1 MAVETAAERRARLV
15 DIARD
20 VIADEGVAACTFR
33 RLAAAA
39 GTSTRPF
46 THAFGTR
53 DALLREVA
61 LSTWRDSPIDVGAAP
76 APVERPADW
85 DAIDELIDI
94 GAAWLPLSD
103 AQSRAERVYL
113 EIILFCMTRPA
124 LQRELLG
131 FSEVANAQLE
141 ALVAEAQRR
150 GQIRGDETPHDLV
163 MAFWSYHAGLALTTL
178 YEPTELS
185 RETVARIW
193 PRGVRAL
200 LAA

>member
-1 MAVETAAERRARLV
+1 MAAETGAERRARLV
-15 DIARD
+15 EIARD
-20 VIADEGVAACTFR
+20 VIADEGIAACTFR

-61 LSTWRDSPIDVGAAP
+61 LSTWEDSPVDVDAAP
-76 APVERPADW
+76 GSFDRPADW
-85 DAIDELIDI
+85 DAIGELVDI
-94 GAAWLPLSD
+94 GAGWLPLSD
-103 AQSRAERVYL
+103 VQARGERVYL
-113 EIILFCMTRPA
+113 EIILHCMTSPP

-131 FSEVANAQLE
+131 FSEAANRQLA

-150 GQIRGDETPHDLV
+150 GQVRDDEPAHDLV
-163 MAFWSYHAGLALTTL
+163 MAYWAYHAGLAVTAL
-178 YEPTELS
+178 YEPTELP
-185 RETVARIW
+185 RDMVARIW
-193 PRGVRAL
+193 ASGVRAL